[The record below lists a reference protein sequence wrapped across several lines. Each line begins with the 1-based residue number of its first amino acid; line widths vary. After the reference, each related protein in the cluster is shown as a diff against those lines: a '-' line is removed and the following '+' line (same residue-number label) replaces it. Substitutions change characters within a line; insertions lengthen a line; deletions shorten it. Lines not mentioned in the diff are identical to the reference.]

1 MQISSKGEK
10 YFLTCIYRSPSQSNN
25 EFEDFYINFDLL
37 LNNINDEFPI
47 CFIVRGDFNVR
58 CSNWWKNHI
67 TNTPGQEID
76 SLTSSAGYTQIIDK
90 PPHVVKNS
98 MYILYKQNYNFK
110 SWSR

>member
-1 MQISSKGEK
+1 MEISSKGEK

-90 PPHVVKNS
+90 PTHVVKNS